1 MKVMY
6 NFYAMQTAKGNI
18 YTFTNYRNTRCVPE
32 KYKIMIMSALMSF

>member
-18 YTFTNYRNTRCVPE
+18 YTFINYRNARCVPE
-32 KYKIMIMSALMSF
+32 KYKIMIMSSLNYF